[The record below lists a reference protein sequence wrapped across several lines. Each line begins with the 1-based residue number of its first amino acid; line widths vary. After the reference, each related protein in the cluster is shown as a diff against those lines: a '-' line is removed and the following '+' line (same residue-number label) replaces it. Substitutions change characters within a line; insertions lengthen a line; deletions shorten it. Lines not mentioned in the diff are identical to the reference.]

1 MRNNQPVTN
10 QEVTVPPSANILS
23 TTSPKGVISHINKDF
38 LEISGFDRDELIDQ
52 AHNIVRHPDM
62 PQTAFQMLWKA
73 LKGGRS
79 WMGIVKNRCKNGD
92 HYWVDA
98 YATPI
103 INDGEIEEL
112 QSVRVKAKEKYVERA
127 EALYQQ
133 LQSGKT
139 PGFLKRAQPSFLVKV
154 LGIVGVGALLG
165 TGLSYWLLG
174 GSMIAAQLISLVT
187 IAGGLAWL
195 LSPLKEAIDT
205 AKSILDDPVAMHVY
219 TGRNDE
225 AGQLILAMKALQS
238 ETGGVIGRVSEDA
251 HQLVDS
257 NMTLTAAVQQ
267 SNSVVKQLHQET
279 DAVATAIN
287 EMSASIQEVATNTSL
302 TAEAAEDANQEAIQ
316 SRQVVMEAKD
326 SIQSLAS
333 EVTSA
338 SDVIGQLEQDSEA
351 INAVVDV
358 IRSVAEQTNLLA
370 LNAAIEAARAGEQ
383 GRGFA
388 VVADEVR
395 TLATRTHNS
404 TEEIM
409 QMIDRLQVGAKNAVS
424 NMGVAQEKA
433 QVSVDEVERV
443 SDSIAVI
450 SEAMDN
456 IKNMSTQVAAA
467 VEEQSLVAEEVNRN
481 ITQVVTYSN
490 EISDCMDS
498 SEKISIEVQDL
509 AQRLKQ
515 LAMQFWQRKQAS

>member
-23 TTSPKGVISHINKDF
+23 TTNPKGVISHINEDF
-38 LEISGFDRDELIDQ
+38 LKISGFERDELIGQ

-62 PQTAFQMLWKA
+62 PPTAFQMLWTA
-73 LKGGRS
+73 LKSKRS

-103 INDGEIEEL
+103 IKDGEVEEL
-112 QSVRVKAKEKYVERA
+112 QSIRVKAKEEYVERA
-127 EALYQQ
+127 EALYQK

-139 PGFLKRAQPSFLVKV
+139 PGFLKRAQPNLLLKV
-154 LGIVGVGALLG
+154 LGLVGAGVFLG
-165 TGLSYWLLG
+165 VVLSHWLLG
-174 GSMIAAQLISLVT
+174 GSMIAAELISLVS
-187 IAGGLAWL
+187 IAGGLVWL
-195 LSPLKEAIDT
+195 LSPLKTAIDN
-205 AKSILDDPVAMHVY
+205 AKNILDDPVAMHVY
-219 TGRNDE
+219 TGRSDE

-238 ETGGVIGRVSEDA
+238 ETGGIIGRVSEDA
-251 HQLVDS
+251 HKLVDS
-257 NMTLTAAVQQ
+257 NVTMSAAVQQ
-267 SNSVVKQLHQET
+267 SSSVVRQLHQET

-302 TAEAAEDANQEAIQ
+302 TAGAAEDANKEAIQ
-316 SRQVVMEAKD
+316 SRQVVTEAKD

-351 INAVVDV
+351 INTVVDV

-433 QVSVDEVERV
+433 QASVEEVERV
-443 SDSIAVI
+443 SDSISVI
-450 SEAMDN
+450 SDAMDN

-490 EISDCMDS
+490 EISECMDS
-498 SEKISIEVQDL
+498 SEKISAEVKGL
-509 AQRLKQ
+509 AENLKQ
-515 LAMQFWQRKQAS
+515 LALQFWQRKAS